1 MSGQSGK
8 LERRSYPD
16 ELKQEAIRLVLESGL
31 SNAQAGAK
39 LGVPHKTVGNWITPL
54 RKAKRLKAIESGMAT
69 DDPAALK
76 QENIE
81 LRKELARACMER
93 DILKKFSQY
102 AASQMPGGLP

>member
-1 MSGQSGK
+1 MSEQSGK
-8 LERRSYPD
+8 VERRIYPD

-31 SNAQAGAK
+31 SSAQAGAK
-39 LGVPHKTVGNWITPL
+39 LGVRPKTVGGWVTPL
-54 RKAKRLKAIESGMAT
+54 RKAKRLKAIEIGVAN

-76 QENIE
+76 QQNLELQKENAR
-81 LRKELARACMER
+81 LRMER